1 MLKWTIKKAFDA
13 EGQYTVTGHLAADM
27 AQMPSGA
34 EKVFRA
40 Y

>member
-1 MLKWTIKKAFDA
+1 MLKWIIKKAFDA
-13 EGQYTVTGHLAADM
+13 EGQYTVIGHLAVDM
-27 AQMPSGA
+27 DQMLSGA